1 MGRKEPDLSNVA
13 KRLTNKRQQC
23 ADEIRS
29 LMECMAVR
37 FWERRKEGVPLS
49 PLSRARAHA
58 PLHLTPRDNT
68 QQRRSS
74 D

>member
-37 FWERRKEGVPLS
+37 F
-49 PLSRARAHA
+49 
-58 PLHLTPRDNT
+58 
-68 QQRRSS
+68 
-74 D
+74 

>member
-1 MGRKEPDLSNVA
+1 MVRKEPDLSNVA

-37 FWERRKEGVPLS
+37 FFLCFGVV
-49 PLSRARAHA
+49 
-58 PLHLTPRDNT
+58 
-68 QQRRSS
+68 
-74 D
+74 